1 VVKFDPKTTSAA
13 WPAPPGFAL
22 NLLTAENRDATNL
35 RLRITMQTSFEALMA
50 AGTAVISDVFD
61 SLQLTPPVL
70 DNSLRP
76 IGVNSIFAGPAY
88 TITGE
93 SIHFKGGDRA
103 KLAAIDN
110 MPAGVV
116 AIWSSMDARGVC
128 CFGDLLASA
137 MRARGCAAAVV
148 DGGVR
153 DTSFLEGFGMPVVA
167 RYRTP
172 AQGIGRW
179 RVTASQVVVRVRG
192 ALEEWI
198 SIAPGDTVVGDADG
212 QIAIPQQLL
221 DEVTAKV
228 IEWSLV
234 ENGAR
239 AEIIA
244 GLPLLAAL
252 DKYGHL

>member
-1 VVKFDPKTTSAA
+1 MKAD
-13 WPAPPGFAL
+13 
-22 NLLTAENRDATNL
+22 
-35 RLRITMQTSFEALMA
+35 FEALKA

-61 SLQLTPPVL
+61 SLDLLPPVL
-70 DNSLRP
+70 DNGLRP
-76 IGVNSIFAGPAY
+76 IGLSSVFAGPAY

-93 SIHFKGGDRA
+93 SIVFKGGDPA

-116 AIWSSMDARGVC
+116 SLWSSMDAKGVC

-137 MRARGCAAAVV
+137 MRARGCIAAVV

-153 DTSFLEGFGMPVVA
+153 DTSFLQGCGMPVVA
-167 RYRTP
+167 RYQTP

-179 RVTASQVVVRVRG
+179 RVTASQTAVRVRG
-192 ALEEWI
+192 ALEEWLTV
-198 SIAPGDTVVGDADG
+198 SPGDVVVGDADG
-212 QIAIPQQLL
+212 LVVIPQTLF

-228 IEWSLV
+228 IEWSKS
-234 ENGAR
+234 ETGAR
-239 AEIIA
+239 EEIIA

-252 DKYGHL
+252 KKYGHL

>member
-1 VVKFDPKTTSAA
+1 MQV
-13 WPAPPGFAL
+13 
-22 NLLTAENRDATNL
+22 NL
-35 RLRITMQTSFEALMA
+35 EALKA

-61 SLQLTPPVL
+61 SLQRTPPVL

-76 IGVNSIFAGPAY
+76 IGNAVAFAGPAY

-93 SIHFKGGDRA
+93 SASFTGGDRL

-110 MPAGVV
+110 MPVGVV
-116 AIWSSMDARGVC
+116 AVWASLDAKGVC

-153 DTSFLEGFGMPVVA
+153 DTAFLTEFGMPVVA
-167 RYRTP
+167 RYQTP

-179 RVTASQVVVRVRG
+179 RVTASQVEVRVRG
-192 ALEEWI
+192 ALEEWLI
-198 SIAPGDTVVGDADG
+198 VQPGDVVVGDADG
-212 QIAIPQQLL
+212 QVVIPQLL
-221 DEVTAKV
+221 VEEITARV
-228 IEWSLV
+228 IEWSRL
-234 ENGAR
+234 ETGAR

-244 GLPLLAAL
+244 GLPLLKAL
-252 DKYGHL
+252 EKYGHL

>member
-1 VVKFDPKTTSAA
+1 MKAD
-13 WPAPPGFAL
+13 
-22 NLLTAENRDATNL
+22 
-35 RLRITMQTSFEALMA
+35 FEALKA

-61 SLQLTPPVL
+61 SLDLLPPVL
-70 DNSLRP
+70 DNRLRP
-76 IGVNSIFAGPAY
+76 IGLSSVFAGPAY

-93 SIHFKGGDRA
+93 SIVFKGGDPA

-116 AIWSSMDARGVC
+116 SLWSSMDAKGVC

-137 MRARGCAAAVV
+137 MRARGCIAAVV

-153 DTSFLEGFGMPVVA
+153 DTSFLQGCGMPVVA
-167 RYRTP
+167 RYQTP

-179 RVTASQVVVRVRG
+179 RVTASQTAVRVRG
-192 ALEEWI
+192 ALEEWLTV
-198 SIAPGDTVVGDADG
+198 SPGDVVVGDADG
-212 QIAIPQQLL
+212 LVVIPQTLL

-228 IEWSLV
+228 IEWSKS
-234 ENGAR
+234 ETGAR
-239 AEIIA
+239 EEIIA

-252 DKYGHL
+252 KKYGHL